1 MARKESKEPIGGS
14 FRDPEGFVFQRKGK
28 IYRQINQAGK
38 DNFNLLHS
46 SGLYEH
52 LTNNNWLTP
61 HSQTKQVAAQPKNS
75 YKVIQPEEIFF
86 LSYPYEWSFS
96 QLKDAALL
104 TLDIQEAAIK
114 HGMSLKDASA
124 YNVQFDIESSSPIF
138 IDTLSFE
145 LFETEKPWTAYR
157 QFCQHF
163 LAPLALMAYSDQR
176 FLQLMRTNIDG
187 IPLDLAW
194 KILPSKAIFGN
205 GLFTHIYLHAKA
217 QAAYAGSNEKRPTRR
232 ISMTLNQHLGILDGL
247 RRSISKLNQR
257 SDLTEWANYY
267 SETNYDD
274 IAFKEKKELVGKYL
288 KLSKAQTVW
297 DVGGNTG
304 EFSRIASQQGLPTI
318 SFDIDPNAIEA
329 NYILTKQEQST
340 NILPLVLDLTNPS
353 PNLGWNN
360 EERISIYERKSPDMI
375 FALALIH
382 HMAISNN
389 LPLERLAS
397 FFSKLAPWLIIEFVP
412 KSDSQVKRLLSS
424 RTDIFPE
431 YTIEGFKRAFATQF
445 EIKESQEIL
454 NSDRTLF
461 LMKRK

>member
-1 MARKESKEPIGGS
+1 
-14 FRDPEGFVFQRKGK
+14 
-28 IYRQINQAGK
+28 
-38 DNFNLLHS
+38 
-46 SGLYEH
+46 
-52 LTNNNWLTP
+52 
-61 HSQTKQVAAQPKNS
+61 
-75 YKVIQPEEIFF
+75 
-86 LSYPYEWSFS
+86 
-96 QLKDAALL
+96 
-104 TLDIQEAAIK
+104 
-114 HGMSLKDASA
+114 
-124 YNVQFDIESSSPIF
+124 
-138 IDTLSFE
+138 
-145 LFETEKPWTAYR
+145 
-157 QFCQHF
+157 
-163 LAPLALMAYSDQR
+163 
-176 FLQLMRTNIDG
+176 
-187 IPLDLAW
+187 
-194 KILPSKAIFGN
+194 
-205 GLFTHIYLHAKA
+205 
-217 QAAYAGSNEKRPTRR
+217 
-232 ISMTLNQHLGILDGL
+232 MTLNQHLGILDGL

-274 IAFKEKKELVGKYL
+274 IAFKEKKELVGNYL

-329 NYILTKQEQST
+329 NYIFTKQEQST

-445 EIKESQEIL
+445 EIRESQEIL